1 MIYGCEHSIIKLP
14 ETYNQG
20 KHNQCFLGK
29 ESIVFSCV
37 TKRKMSNGSCEYCA
51 HYLYD
56 DEYDEYYCDVSLD
69 EDEMEAYMRGNSV
82 SCGFF
87 KFYDEYKMVEKQN

>member
-1 MIYGCEHSIIKLP
+1 MAKD
-14 ETYNQG
+14 
-20 KHNQCFLGK
+20 
-29 ESIVFSCV
+29 
-37 TKRKMSNGSCEYCA
+37 RCEYCE

-69 EDEMEAYMRGNSV
+69 EDEMEEYMKGSEV